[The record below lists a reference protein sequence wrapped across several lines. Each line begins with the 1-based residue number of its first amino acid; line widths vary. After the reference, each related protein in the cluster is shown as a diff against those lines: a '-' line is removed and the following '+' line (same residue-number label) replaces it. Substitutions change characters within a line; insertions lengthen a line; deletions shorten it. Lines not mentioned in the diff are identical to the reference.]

1 MRPLRKPALSSPV
14 AFRVPTQYVVQ
25 EFLGEGAYGVVCSA
39 LHTPS
44 GQKVAIKKVVPF
56 EHTLTCLRT
65 LRELKLLRHFQH
77 ENIIS
82 ILDVP
87 KPLSYHGFN
96 EVYLVQELMP
106 TDLHKVIRSQ
116 DLSDAHC
123 QYFTYQL
130 LRGIKAMHSAGVL
143 HRDLKPANLLV
154 NDRCDLKICD
164 FGLARA
170 DVNREDQH
178 SFMTENVATLWYRAP
193 EVMITFKEYTRAIDM
208 WSVGCILA
216 EMLGGGVLL
225 PGKDYHD
232 QLTLIFGTLGS
243 PSMEDY
249 QAIRSRRARA
259 YIMSLPVQ
267 RRVSWKSILPNA
279 TDLSLDLLNRLL
291 AFNPGKRI
299 TVEEALKHPYVEAY
313 HDPDDEPISE
323 IVPYEVFSLEKKD
336 QPLNREELKRMCLPS
351 FTCGEVSADRAHRS
365 CVSRSYAGTTSPPG
379 PECGWSCYLSSL
391 GQPSRRTWCRKQG
404 RLRPR
409 VIGTWTAS
417 HHFRPWLGIFWTLG
431 GKDKPADRLSPT
443 CTNIVNAL
451 S

>member
-1 MRPLRKPALSSPV
+1 MRPLPKPAPSSRH
-14 AFRVPTQYVVQ
+14 AFYVPTQYVVQ
-25 EFLGEGAYGVVCSA
+25 ELLGEGAYGVVCSA

-56 EHTLTCLRT
+56 EHTMTCLRT

-87 KPLSYHGFN
+87 KPVSYHGFN

-106 TDLHKVIRSQ
+106 TDLHEVIRSQ

-123 QYFTYQL
+123 QYFMYQL
-130 LRGIKAMHSAGVL
+130 LRGVKAMHSAGVL

-154 NDRCDLKICD
+154 NDQCDLKICD

-178 SFMTENVATLWYRAP
+178 SFMTEYVATRWYRAP
-193 EVMITFKEYTRAIDM
+193 EVMVTFKEYTRAIDM

-216 EMLGGGVLL
+216 EMLGGRVLL

-232 QLTLIFGTLGS
+232 QLTLIFRTLGS
-243 PSMEDY
+243 PSIEDY
-249 QAIRSRRARA
+249 QAIRSRRARE
-259 YIMSLPVQ
+259 YIRSLPVWM
-267 RRVSWKSILPNA
+267 RVPWKSILPNA
-279 TDLSLDLLNRLL
+279 TDVSLDLLNRLL

-299 TVEEALKHPYVEAY
+299 TVEEALKHPYVEDY

-323 IVPYEVFSLEKKD
+323 IVPYEVFSLDKRD
-336 QPLNREELKRMCLPS
+336 QPLNREELKRMYLPL
-351 FTCGEVSADRAHRS
+351 FTRGEVLADRVHRA
-365 CVSRSYAGTTSPPG
+365 CV
-379 PECGWSCYLSSL
+379 
-391 GQPSRRTWCRKQG
+391 
-404 RLRPR
+404 
-409 VIGTWTAS
+409 
-417 HHFRPWLGIFWTLG
+417 
-431 GKDKPADRLSPT
+431 
-443 CTNIVNAL
+443 
-451 S
+451 